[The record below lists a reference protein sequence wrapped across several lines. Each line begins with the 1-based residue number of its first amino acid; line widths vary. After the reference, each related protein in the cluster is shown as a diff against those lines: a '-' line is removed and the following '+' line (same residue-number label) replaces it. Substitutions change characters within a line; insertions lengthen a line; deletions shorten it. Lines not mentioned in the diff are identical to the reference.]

1 MKIED
6 VLKKLIEAKEDEVSQ
21 LYPDGREALLEYITT
36 LQRKEYNNSKAIEY
50 CDREIGNII
59 ANFDY
64 VDTKDL
70 QNVKNILEKGE

>member
-6 VLKKLIEAKEDEVSQ
+6 IIKDLVRESENDNPDAKVLLN
-21 LYPDGREALLEYITT
+21 YIAD

-59 ANFDY
+59 AYFDY